1 MKLIIILIV
10 IVVLLCLWLVYD
22 YNKEKKNPKLI
33 KSYHEKGLS
42 DKDITIFR
50 QTMNE
55 AKTQIKVWDLA
66 VKSDQELQ
74 IIESISGGLASA
86 KKMFQ
91 FIVNEPSSALS
102 NHDFLYKDL
111 PTMVELLDTYNNLK
125 AVDKCDQDL
134 LIESQKVIK
143 QLSEK
148 VANKYAL
155 TLSANIE
162 KVKSEVEN
170 G

>member
-1 MKLIIILIV
+1 M
-10 IVVLLCLWLVYD
+10 IVVVILLCLWLAYN

-50 QTMNE
+50 QIMNE
-55 AKTQIKVWDLA
+55 AKNQIKHWQDA
-66 VKSDQELQ
+66 VKHDQELQ
-74 IIESISGGLASA
+74 IIESIAGGLASA
-86 KKMFQ
+86 KKIFQ
-91 FIVNEPSSALS
+91 IIVKEPDSALS
-102 NHDFLYKDL
+102 NNDFLYKDL
-111 PTMVELLDTYNNLK
+111 PNMVELLDTYNNLK
-125 AVDKCDQDL
+125 SVDKIDQEL

-143 QLSEK
+143 QLSK
-148 VANKYAL
+148 KIASRYTL
-155 TLSANIE
+155 TLSADID

>member
-1 MKLIIILIV
+1 MILVV
-10 IVVLLCLWLVYD
+10 ILLCLWLVYD
-22 YNKEKKNPKLI
+22 YDKTKKKPKLI
-33 KSYHEKGLS
+33 KAYHEKGLS

-50 QTMNE
+50 QTMHE
-55 AKTQIKVWDLA
+55 AKNQIEVWEKA
-66 VKSDQELQ
+66 VKDDQELQ
-74 IIESISGGLASA
+74 VIESITGGLASS

-91 FIVNEPSSALS
+91 FIVKEPSNALS
-102 NHDFLYKDL
+102 NNDFLYKDL
-111 PTMVELLDTYNNLK
+111 PTMVELLDTYSNLK
-125 AVDKCDQDL
+125 AIDKCDQEL